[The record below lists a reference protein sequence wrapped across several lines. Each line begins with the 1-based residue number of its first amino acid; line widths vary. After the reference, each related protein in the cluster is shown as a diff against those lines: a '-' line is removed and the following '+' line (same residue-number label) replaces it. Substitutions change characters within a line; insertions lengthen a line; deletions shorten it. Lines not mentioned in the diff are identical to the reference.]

1 MYVVSLIGGIF
12 AIMGSIV
19 WLVQLFGTMI
29 LKSGKPVFLFIDG
42 WLSSL
47 SNGSVG
53 FLATIIYA
61 VMVLY
66 QQICLIKG
74 NTVFGIRVPFVLK
87 VHPLVVNKTYMNSLL
102 FNANLMLLASLSTS
116 LLALWAFPT
125 YLASSSLG
133 ILNST
138 VIDSLPLFSSVY
150 SKRIPMILMVSVLLL
165 ALVVA
170 VGQALWRR
178 YKGKEAA
185 AS

>member
-1 MYVVSLIGGIF
+1 MVSLIGGIF
-12 AIMGSIV
+12 AIIGSLF

-29 LKSGKPVFLFIDG
+29 IMNGKPIFLFIDA
-42 WLSSL
+42 WLSDL
-47 SNGSVG
+47 SNGSVS
-53 FLATIIYA
+53 FIATIIYA
-61 VMVLY
+61 IMVLY

-87 VHPLVVNKTYMNSLL
+87 VHPLIVNKTYMNSML

-125 YLASSSLG
+125 YLAASSLG

-138 VIDSLPLFSSVY
+138 VIDNLPLFSSIY

-165 ALVVA
+165 ALVVTVA
-170 VGQALWRR
+170 QVLWRK

-185 AS
+185 PS